1 MITLCVHYGHL
12 VRILHWCC
20 DQTMTEALNNMGLTA
35 SQGRL
40 MAFVARRGQQ
50 PTYARD
56 VEAEL
61 RLTHPTVSGLLSRL
75 EQKGFVEL
83 ITDPN
88 DRRSKQIVI
97 SEKGLAC
104 HERMHEVILENES
117 RIVKGFTEEE
127 QALFFEF
134 LQRAIDNVCPAEVP
148 CEKEDASSVSPAGCH
163 LPQRGR
169 QTEKEEKKA

>member
-1 MITLCVHYGHL
+1 MEVFILSVHYGHL

-20 DQTMTEALNNMGLTA
+20 DQTMTEALNKMDLTA

-40 MAFVARRGQQ
+40 MAYVAHRGEQ

-56 VEAEL
+56 VEQAL

-88 DRRSKQIVI
+88 DRRSKRIVI

-104 HERMHEVILENES
+104 HERMHETIMENES
-117 RIVKGFTEEE
+117 RIVQGFTEEE
-127 QALFFEF
+127 KALLAQL
-134 LQRAIDNVCPAEVP
+134 LQRAIENVHPGT
-148 CEKEDASSVSPAGCH
+148 GC
-163 LPQRGR
+163 GN
-169 QTEKEEKKA
+169 KEETKA

>member
-1 MITLCVHYGHL
+1 MEVFILSVHYGHL

-20 DQTMTEALNNMGLTA
+20 DQTMTEALNKMDLTA

-40 MAFVARRGQQ
+40 MAFVAHRGQQ

-56 VEAEL
+56 VEQAL

-88 DRRSKQIVI
+88 DRRSKRIVI

-104 HERMHEVILENES
+104 HERMHATIIENES
-117 RIVKGFTEEE
+117 RIVQGFTEEE
-127 QALFFEF
+127 KVLLAQL
-134 LQRAIDNVCPAEVP
+134 LQRAIENVHP
-148 CEKEDASSVSPAGCH
+148 DAGC
-163 LPQRGR
+163 GN
-169 QTEKEEKKA
+169 KEETKA

>member
-1 MITLCVHYGHL
+1 MHVQYGHL

-20 DQTMTEALNNMGLTA
+20 DQTMTEALDKLDLTA

-40 MAFVARRGQQ
+40 MAFVAHRGQL

-61 RLTHPTVSGLLSRL
+61 HLTHPTVSGLLSRL

-83 ITDPN
+83 KTDPK
-88 DRRSKQIVI
+88 DRRSKRILI

-104 HERMHEVILENES
+104 HERMHAVILENES
-117 RIVKGFTEEE
+117 RIVQGFSEEE
-127 QALFFEF
+127 KAQFACL
-134 LQRAIDNVCPAEVP
+134 LQRAIDNVYPENGQS
-148 CEKEDASSVSPAGCH
+148 K
-163 LPQRGR
+163 
-169 QTEKEEKKA
+169 KEEPKA

>member
-1 MITLCVHYGHL
+1 MEVFILSVHYGHL

-20 DQTMTEALNNMGLTA
+20 DQTMTEALNKMDLTA

-40 MAFVARRGQQ
+40 MAFVAHRGQQ

-56 VEAEL
+56 VEQAL

-88 DRRSKQIVI
+88 DRRSKRIVI

-104 HERMHEVILENES
+104 HERMHATIMENES
-117 RIVKGFTEEE
+117 RIVQGFTQEEKT
-127 QALFFEF
+127 LFTQF
-134 LQRAIDNVCPAEVP
+134 LQRAIDNVRP
-148 CEKEDASSVSPAGCH
+148 DNGCH
-163 LPQRGR
+163 S
-169 QTEKEEKKA
+169 KEENKA

>member
-1 MITLCVHYGHL
+1 MGVITLCVHYGHL

-56 VEAEL
+56 VESEL
-61 RLTHPTVSGLLSRL
+61 HLTHPTVSGLLSRL

-104 HERMHEVILENES
+104 HERMHAVILENES
-117 RIVKGFTEEE
+117 RIVQGFSPEEKA
-127 QALFFEF
+127 QFTQF
-134 LQRAIDNVCPAEVP
+134 LQRAIDNVRPDSGCP
-148 CEKEDASSVSPAGCH
+148 S
-163 LPQRGR
+163 
-169 QTEKEEKKA
+169 KEEKKA

>member
-1 MITLCVHYGHL
+1 MEVFILSVHYGHL

-20 DQTMTEALNNMGLTA
+20 DQTMTEALNKMDLTA

-40 MAFVARRGQQ
+40 MAFVAHRGQQ

-56 VEAEL
+56 VEQAL

-88 DRRSKQIVI
+88 DRRSKRIVI

-104 HERMHEVILENES
+104 HERMHETIMENES
-117 RIVKGFTEEE
+117 RIVQGFTEEE
-127 QALFFEF
+127 KALLAQL
-134 LQRAIDNVCPAEVP
+134 LQRAIENVHPGT
-148 CEKEDASSVSPAGCH
+148 GC
-163 LPQRGR
+163 GN
-169 QTEKEEKKA
+169 KEETKA

>member
-1 MITLCVHYGHL
+1 MEVFILSVHYGHL

-20 DQTMTEALNNMGLTA
+20 DQTMTEALNKMDLTA

-40 MAFVARRGQQ
+40 MAFVAHRGQQ

-56 VEAEL
+56 VEQAL

-88 DRRSKQIVI
+88 DRRSKRIVI

-104 HERMHEVILENES
+104 DERMHETIIENES
-117 RIVKGFTEEE
+117 RIVQGFTEEE
-127 QALFFEF
+127 KTLLAQL
-134 LQRAIDNVCPAEVP
+134 LQRAIENVHP
-148 CEKEDASSVSPAGCH
+148 DAGC
-163 LPQRGR
+163 RN
-169 QTEKEEKKA
+169 KEETKA